1 MEPQLSAPYF
11 VTALDRHKLGIELIV
26 SIMRPFLSVQGLQYQ
41 ATKEVLPPQELRI
54 IVRVKE
60 TKTEA
65 TLVFQDHNE
74 ERILTQIERMSS
86 YAGKQLTTKQ
96 ISLPLTKIRKELNTL
111 LDYLNEEDF
120 GPVASLPD
128 TRSKGRRSTITDDD
142 LLRVAVKYNELQGA
156 SGAVRVVAKSE
167 NLSENTISQ
176 YIRRARKA
184 GFLEPT
190 TAGKKNFNLTPKAL
204 RLFVDETR

>member
-41 ATKEVLPPQELRI
+41 ATKEVLPP
-54 IVRVKE
+54 
-60 TKTEA
+60 
-65 TLVFQDHNE
+65 QDHNE